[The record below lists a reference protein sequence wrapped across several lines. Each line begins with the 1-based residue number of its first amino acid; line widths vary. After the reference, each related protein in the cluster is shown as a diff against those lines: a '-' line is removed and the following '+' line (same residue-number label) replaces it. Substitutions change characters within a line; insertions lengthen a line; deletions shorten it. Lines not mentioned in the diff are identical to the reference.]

1 MRLTG
6 VTVDRETGQ
15 QCNTI
20 VEFQPAQRSSL
31 TD

>member
-1 MRLTG
+1 MWLTG

-20 VEFQPAQRSSL
+20 MEFQRTQQSGL